1 MVLTALIDD
10 IRSDLSPK
18 HGSLSGAMI
27 SFFLTIAIF
36 VAVPYLLF
44 TFASGSLTSGTTV
57 FGYTDDI
64 ADGVWGW
71 IIDMMKY
78 AFPMILL
85 SVFIGFYR
93 AGSYARIPF
102 KILFALYLGSWLWI
116 ASHGGVFSFTIAST
130 STSITL
136 DVRYIAYVMI
146 MICFAMVFLT
156 FSEFGGNRKKYLEA
170 LEKKK
175 DTMSERKARR
185 LSR

>member
-1 MVLTALIDD
+1 MILIDD
-10 IRSDLSPK
+10 IISDMSPK
-18 HGSLSGAMI
+18 NGSLSGAMI
-27 SFFLTIAIF
+27 YFFMTVGIF
-36 VAVPYLLF
+36 VVAPYAVF
-44 TFASGSLTSGTTV
+44 VFASGAGDGMTV
-57 FGYTDDI
+57 FGSVGGL

-71 IIDMMKY
+71 VTDMMKY
-78 AFPMILL
+78 SFPLVLL

-116 ASHGGVFSFTIAST
+116 ASHGGVFSFST
-130 STSITL
+130 GAGIISL
-136 DVRYIAYVMI
+136 DIRYVAYVLI
-146 MICFAMVFLT
+146 MICIAMVFLT

-185 LSR
+185 LSG